1 MSVATLSRDV
11 SQERVRVGLN
21 RYEQQTVMLKDLLQ
35 LQTSLAETTYKYSE
49 SLLAYWTARAEL
61 EKAMGE

>member
-1 MSVATLSRDV
+1 M
-11 SQERVRVGLN
+11 
-21 RYEQQTVMLKDLLQ
+21 MKDLLQ
-35 LQTSLAETTYKYSE
+35 LQTSLAESSYKYLE